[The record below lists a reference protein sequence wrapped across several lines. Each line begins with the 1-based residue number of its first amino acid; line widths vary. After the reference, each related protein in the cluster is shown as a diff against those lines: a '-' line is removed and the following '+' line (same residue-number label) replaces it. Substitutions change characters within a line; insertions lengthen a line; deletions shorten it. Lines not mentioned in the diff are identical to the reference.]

1 MKEVKLMN
9 NTIFNSYLTGEER
22 AEAIEESKYDLI
34 FSRADML
41 FEMVELRLAQN
52 IKEAEFKVFSEN
64 GTYDDYQYY
73 IEEAEAEAAQKKQ
86 SILGTIWNAIKKLI
100 KTIGEKLASIKVD
113 AGDENTEVEIEE
125 DAITDNNAIAGAL
138 TSLKDAST
146 AVNSN
151 NPDPIAK
158 ANSIA
163 KIAGIIGGITIG
175 AGAAAGVAVKMVKK
189 KKGELMGL
197 KKTAEAALSDA
208 NNVATAADSL
218 ADTIDT
224 GADVGEAIAGKNKAS
239 EGAKKVAN
247 AARELGSNIYNK
259 IVKPIAEIVKK
270 LARAIGTK
278 AKDVGNKVL
287 GKWHIANDE
296 EKNKPEAKQ
305 VVADDTT
312 DDKFDKSK
320 QIKLSAISKKV
331 PDAKV
336 GDYVI
341 KEMTSKS
348 SDSNAKGDNQNGNQ
362 PANNNG
368 GQKADANQT
377 DTQNSGNN
385 QPANNNGGQKADANQ
400 TDTQNSGNNQNGNNN
415 GGQKADANQTDTQN
429 SGNNQNTN
437 QQPTN
442 QNTNNDGQSTG
453 NNKVSIVNKK
463 TKGRLKVVNGSATNE
478 KGRIGIDSSVIQNAI
493 NNGQKISVGNYV
505 LIGESGEIYVMLN
518 DENPF
523 IEDADTSYD
532 KYDLELSEIADMFR
546 SL

>member
-400 TDTQNSGNNQNGNNN
+400 TDTQNSGNNQN
-415 GGQKADANQTDTQN
+415 
-429 SGNNQNTN
+429 TN

>member
-1 MKEVKLMN
+1 MN

-22 AEAIEESKYDLI
+22 AEAIEESRYDLI

-86 SILGTIWNAIKKLI
+86 SILGTIWNTIKKLI

-138 TSLKDAST
+138 TTLKNAST
-146 AVNSN
+146 AVNGN
-151 NPDPIAK
+151 GADPIAK
-158 ANSIA
+158 ANSIL
-163 KIAGIIGGITIG
+163 KISGIIGGITIG
-175 AGAAAGVAVKMVKK
+175 AGAAAGVAAKMVKK

-218 ADTIDT
+218 ADSLDT
-224 GADVGEAIAGKNKAS
+224 VAGGTEAAAGKNKVS
-239 EGAKKVAN
+239 EGMKKVAN

-259 IVKPIAEIVKK
+259 IIKPIAEIVKK

-278 AKDVGNKVL
+278 AKAAANKVF

-296 EKNKPEAKQ
+296 EKNKPEAKE
-305 VVADDTT
+305 VVADDIA

-320 QIKLSAISKKV
+320 QIKLSDISNKV
-331 PDAKV
+331 PNVKV

-341 KEMTSKS
+341 KEMGSKPE
-348 SDSNAKGDNQNGNQ
+348 DTKAEGNDANGEQ
-362 PANNNG
+362 PANNSG
-368 GQKADANQT
+368 EQKAADGNQGDENSEPREIVTFGKLTRVSNNWKSTKEQPVYVLT
-377 DTQNSGNN
+377 DGSDKDD
-385 QPANNNGGQKADANQ
+385 PKADGKKGALGLNHKDVKQ
-400 TDTQNSGNNQNGNNN
+400 AAEKDPENFGKG
-415 GGQKADANQTDTQN
+415 KLVIY
-429 SGNNQNTN
+429 
-437 QQPTN
+437 
-442 QNTNNDGQSTG
+442 
-453 NNKVSIVNKK
+453 NNKS
-463 TKGRLKVVNGSATNE
+463 TNE
-478 KGRIGIDSSVIQNAI
+478 SSDDVIYDDD
-493 NNGQKISVGNYV
+493 V
-505 LIGESGEIYVMLN
+505 
-518 DENPF
+518 NPF
-523 IEDADTSYD
+523 VEDVDTSYD

>member
-385 QPANNNGGQKADANQ
+385 Q
-400 TDTQNSGNNQNGNNN
+400 
-415 GGQKADANQTDTQN
+415 
-429 SGNNQNTN
+429 NTN

>member
-1 MKEVKLMN
+1 MN

-138 TSLKDAST
+138 TNLKDASA
-146 AVNSN
+146 AVNSK
-151 NPDPIAK
+151 NPE
-158 ANSIA
+158 SIA
-163 KIAGIIGGITIG
+163 KIAGIIGAITIG
-175 AGAAAGVAVKMVKK
+175 AGAATGAAVKMVKK

-218 ADTIDT
+218 ADGIDT
-224 GADVGEAIAGKNKAS
+224 VAAGGEAVAGKNKLS
-239 EGAKKVAN
+239 EAGKKVAN
-247 AARELGSNIYNK
+247 AARNLGSNIYNR
-259 IVKPIAEIVKK
+259 IIKPLAEIVKK
-270 LARAIGTK
+270 LARAVGAKVK
-278 AKDVGNKVL
+278 AAGNKVL

-296 EKNKPEAKQ
+296 EKNKPEAKL
-305 VVADDTT
+305 VVADDTA

-320 QIKLSAISKKV
+320 QIKLSDISNKV
-331 PDAKV
+331 PNAKV

-341 KEMTSKS
+341 KEMGSKPE
-348 SDSNAKGDNQNGNQ
+348 DTKAEGNDANAEQ
-362 PANNNG
+362 PANNAENG
-368 GQKADANQT
+368 T
-377 DTQNSGNN
+377 GNN
-385 QPANNNGGQKADANQ
+385 TNGEQPANNAGDQA
-400 TDTQNSGNNQNGNNN
+400 NNQNSEN
-415 GGQKADANQTDTQN
+415 GQNMTQQDHIKAHTLQDKGKQGDVIFVDKDYDPNIGGRAVYVVQN
-429 SGNNQNTN
+429 G
-437 QQPTN
+437 
-442 QNTNNDGQSTG
+442 
-453 NNKVSIVNKK
+453 K
-463 TKGRLKVVNGSATNE
+463 L
-478 KGRIGIDSSVIQNAI
+478 NAI
-493 NNGQKISVGNYV
+493 TPANDKLHGKVGADNRIFDTARASNHAPNHGDRV
-505 LIGESGEIYVMLN
+505 IMASADEVIYDDDV
-518 DENPF
+518 NPF
-523 IEDADTSYD
+523 VEDADTSYD